1 MATEVENP
9 PAVPVAEEKKED
21 APVVEATPA
30 ADEESADKPAEEV
43 KEAPKEAAPAK
54 EPAPKKPNVFKQNFE
69 KDVVYLYQFA
79 RTTSLPSLSPY
90 VLKVETWLRLSGLKY
105 ENVDHKFKLYSKK
118 GQLPFVEVN
127 GQQICDSSN
136 IIKELSQKFEKD
148 IDVGLNNEQKTI
160 SHAMISMVE
169 NHLTFVI
176 MAWRAKNPGD
186 MVNGYKINFQQ
197 SLGSKIPNAI
207 LNFLFKLNYG
217 HRASKKV
224 KAQGIGVH
232 KPEEIVE
239 MGKEDLKALS
249 ELLADKPFFFGDEPT
264 LLDVVVFSS
273 TAQIYFISD
282 DAKYA
287 LKEFMVEQCANL
299 VGHVS
304 RIKERCYPDWDEI
317 CNNLELNPHL
327 PKPEPE
333 VKENKEGADTEKAA
347 EEEKESDKELVK
359 EKVDE
364 KIDENKEKE
373 VAAQ

>member
-1 MATEVENP
+1 MATEVENTP
-9 PAVPVAEEKKED
+9 SVPAAEEKKEEV
-21 APVVEATPA
+21 AEVEATPVV
-30 ADEESADKPAEEV
+30 EESAEKAVEEV

-176 MAWRAKNPGD
+176 MAWRAKNPGE

-207 LNFLFKLNYG
+207 LNFLFKVNYG

-373 VAAQ
+373 VAAE